1 MKDDQNLTLNQP
13 NIITQARYSFTEYEM
28 RVLLYVIK
36 NIQDKLNRNDVEFNR
51 SLFSEFDYKIQFHLA
66 EMMAS
71 EGEKNHTRVR
81 KALKDL
87 RDKSFEVE
95 DEKHWFNVGFINY
108 GRYIKDI
115 KKWELQVSFLLMPY
129 LVSMAKGY
137 TRFQLNT
144 ILRLNTHSQ
153 RLFMMFSQFNETGIF
168 RISAYDL
175 RFKLGLE
182 DKYEEYG
189 GFKKR
194 VITTAEKEIKEL
206 FNEGHSDIWFKLDS
220 DSKKRGAEDFER
232 MLTFKIFYSQRKT
245 VQIEQAKA
253 ETLRYC
259 TQILQSL
266 FPESSAYA
274 NSLLGYLVEKKR
286 LKNFSDRLERI
297 EDQAQ
302 KEAKSLISFAPLV
315 RHVAKIDYGFVGT

>member
-1 MKDDQNLTLNQP
+1 MKDNQNLILTQP
-13 NIITQARYSFTEYEM
+13 NIITQARYNFTEYEM

-51 SLFSEFDYKIQFHLA
+51 SLFSEFDFKIQFHLA

-71 EGEKNHTRVR
+71 EGEKNHIRIR

-108 GRYIKDI
+108 GRYVKDI

-168 RISAYDL
+168 RISAHEL
-175 RFKLGLE
+175 RSKLGLE

-194 VITTAEKEIKEL
+194 VITTAEKEIKDL
-206 FNEGHSDIWFKLDS
+206 FDEGHSDVWFKLDS
-220 DSKKRGAEDFER
+220 DSKKRGNEDFER
-232 MLTFKIFYSQRKT
+232 MLTFKIFYSQRKII
-245 VQIEQAKA
+245 QADQAKA
-253 ETLRYC
+253 DTLRYC
-259 TQILQSL
+259 TQIMQSV
-266 FPESSAYA
+266 FPENQSYA
-274 NSLLGYLVEKKR
+274 NSLLGYLVEKKQ
-286 LKNFSDRLERI
+286 LKSFSDRLERI

-302 KEAKSLISFAPLV
+302 NEAKPLISFAPLI
-315 RHVAKIDYGFVGT
+315 RHLAKMDYSFISK

>member
-1 MKDDQNLTLNQP
+1 MKDNQKLILNQP
-13 NIITQARYSFTEYEM
+13 NIITQARYNFTEYEM

-71 EGEKNHTRVR
+71 EGEKNHTRIR

-108 GRYIKDI
+108 GRYVKDI

-153 RLFMMFSQFNETGIF
+153 RLFMMFSQFCETGIF
-168 RISAYDL
+168 KISAHEL
-175 RFKLGLE
+175 RSKLGLE

-194 VITTAEKEIKEL
+194 VIITAEKEIKGL
-206 FNEGHSDIWFKLDS
+206 FDEGQSDVWFKLDS
-220 DSKKRGAEDFER
+220 DSKKRGTEDFER
-232 MLTFKIFYSQRKT
+232 TLIFKIFYSQRKI
-245 VQIEQAKA
+245 VQMEQAKA

-259 TQILQSL
+259 TQIMQSM
-266 FPESSAYA
+266 FPDHQAYS
-274 NSLLGYLVEKKR
+274 NKLLGYLVGR
-286 LKNFSDRLERI
+286 MQLKTFSERLERI
-297 EDQAQ
+297 EDQSQNEGKPLATY
-302 KEAKSLISFAPLV
+302 APLI
-315 RHVAKIDYGFVGT
+315 RHIAKTDFDFINS

>member
-1 MKDDQNLTLNQP
+1 MSVTQQLTLNQP
-13 NIITQARYSFTEYEM
+13 NVITQARYIFTDAEM
-28 RVLLYVIK
+28 KVLMFIVK
-36 NIQDKLNRNDVEFNR
+36 SIQGLLNREDFEQNKV
-51 SLFSEFDYKIQFHLA
+51 LFGEVDYKIFFHL
-66 EMMAS
+66 S
-71 EGEKNHTRVR
+71 EVDEKETNLTRFK
-81 KALKDL
+81 KAIKDL
-87 RDKSFEVE
+87 RKRDFEIN
-95 DEKHWFNVGFINY
+95 DAKRWLNVGFINY
-108 GRYIKDI
+108 GEYNYDL
-115 KKWELQVSFLLMPY
+115 KKWEIQVSHKLMPFM
-129 LVSMAKGY
+129 VSMAKGY

-153 RLFMMFSQFNETGIF
+153 RLFMMFSQFHETGIF
-168 RISAYDL
+168 RITAYDL

-194 VITTAEKEIKEL
+194 VITTAEKDLKEL
-206 FNEGHSDIWFKLDS
+206 FDEGHSDIWFKLDS
-220 DSKKRGAEDFER
+220 DSKKRGTDDFER

-245 VQIEQAKA
+245 VQMEQAKA

-266 FPESSAYA
+266 FPDQSIYA

-302 KEAKSLISFAPLV
+302 SEGKPLATYAPLV
-315 RHVAKIDYGFVGT
+315 RHLAKADYGFINI